1 MKRTVYFFAAGM
13 SAVLMAACQKTAEPY
28 IEVGKEN
35 YEVTNAYTELN
46 IPVKCNVESRAEVR
60 YDGEET
66 DWIFL
71 LPSVLDGDGV
81 YSLWIDEYANVLEDR
96 TATLVFT
103 AGTVEKEVGIIQLSK
118 NSIGI
123 SPMVLAS
130 TASSG
135 SYPVEISC
143 RREWSIVPEKD
154 TEGWLSLD
162 KTSGEGVSTVNV
174 TLSALQGDSEV
185 KTGHLKFTSGD
196 LEVEMTVQHGYAQE
210 IDGLIWSKAN
220 VDEPGMFG
228 ESPDTRG
235 KLYQYDSKTAWPNSS
250 PETSGCPDGMRVG
263 QFDSGVSDWSA
274 ENDPCPAGWR
284 VPSIEE
290 IRQLAGDS
298 ADKKFYWLEPAVS
311 GFDVPGIIIGIPA
324 DEAAT
329 ATADNMKGAIFL
341 PQTGSR
347 NKDTGNQD
355 NWWSASMTS
364 RTRPGQNWDR
374 YVFWADYSQSFDYNG
389 FDGNAAAYPVRCVA
403 DKPDGQ

>member
-96 TATLVFT
+96 TATLVIT

-196 LEVEMTVQHGYAQE
+196 LEVEMTVQHLTGKE
-210 IDGLIWSKAN
+210 CIEL
-220 VDEPGMFG
+220 VRER
-228 ESPDTRG
+228 RG
-235 KLYQYDSKTAWPNSS
+235 A
-250 PETSGCPDGMRVG
+250 PEGG
-263 QFDSGVSDWSA
+263 
-274 ENDPCPAGWR
+274 
-284 VPSIEE
+284 
-290 IRQLAGDS
+290 
-298 ADKKFYWLEPAVS
+298 
-311 GFDVPGIIIGIPA
+311 
-324 DEAAT
+324 EAA
-329 ATADNMKGAIFL
+329 L
-341 PQTGSR
+341 
-347 NKDTGNQD
+347 
-355 NWWSASMTS
+355 
-364 RTRPGQNWDR
+364 
-374 YVFWADYSQSFDYNG
+374 
-389 FDGNAAAYPVRCVA
+389 
-403 DKPDGQ
+403 

>member
-1 MKRTVYFFAAGM
+1 MAAMLAFFA
-13 SAVLMAACQKTAEPY
+13 AACQKPSLY
-28 IEVGKEN
+28 IDVEQDV
-35 YEVTNAYTELN
+35 YEVTAAYTELN
-46 IPVKCNVESRAEVR
+46 IPVSCNTNSTASIR
-60 YDGEET
+60 YDGVASG
-66 DWIFL
+66 WILL
-71 LPSVLDGDGV
+71 LPSLLDGNGV
-81 YSLWIDEYANVLEDR
+81 YSLWIDENPDEIAGR
-96 TATLVFT
+96 SATLVIN
-103 AGTVEKEVGIIQLSK
+103 AGSVVREVKIVQGQMTTLAVSPDFIATTVSEGTYQVKV
-118 NSIGI
+118 
-123 SPMVLAS
+123 
-130 TASSG
+130 TSSG
-135 SYPVEISC
+135 KWTVTPDEDA
-143 RREWSIVPEKD
+143 ED
-154 TEGWLSLD
+154 WLSID
-162 KTSGEGVSTVNV
+162 QTSGEGDAVLNFRFSK
-174 TLSALQGDSEV
+174 LADSDVRTAKVRIATDIKEAEI
-185 KTGHLKFTSGD
+185 TI
-196 LEVEMTVQHGYAQE
+196 QHGYAQE
-210 IDGLIWSKAN
+210 IGGIVWAKAN
-220 VDEPGMFG
+220 VGEPGFFV
-228 ESPDTRG
+228 SAPDDPG
-235 KLYQYDSKTAWPNSS
+235 MLYQYDSKTAWPNSS

>member
-81 YSLWIDEYANVLEDR
+81 YSLWIDEYGNVLEDR
-96 TATLVFT
+96 TATLVIT

-130 TASSG
+130 TAPSG
-135 SYPVEISC
+135 TYPVEISC

-274 ENDPCPAGWR
+274 ENDPCPAGYK
-284 VPSIEE
+284 VPSIDQMNNLTETLKTFEAGKTEPFKFEE
-290 IRQLAGDS
+290 GQGSWSRVYVIDGEDVFFPSCSRRQ
-298 ADKKFYWLEPAVS
+298 
-311 GFDVPGIIIGIPA
+311 
-324 DEAAT
+324 
-329 ATADNMKGAIFL
+329 
-341 PQTGSR
+341 
-347 NKDTGNQD
+347 
-355 NWWSASMTS
+355 WSALTGDVGKIMQYWTS
-364 RTRPGQNWDR
+364 SPVESKWAETQGSGEIQSRAYMSNDYGQSDARTNHGL
-374 YVFWADYSQSFDYNG
+374 AI
-389 FDGNAAAYPVRCVA
+389 RCV
-403 DKPDGQ
+403 KM

>member
-81 YSLWIDEYANVLEDR
+81 YSLWIDEYGNVLEDR
-96 TATLVFT
+96 TATLVIT

-130 TASSG
+130 TAPSG
-135 SYPVEISC
+135 TYPVEISC

-274 ENDPCPAGWR
+274 ENDPCPAGYK
-284 VPSIEE
+284 VPSMDQMNDLTSALYSINSANPHTEPFNFDDQGAWSRVYVINGEE
-290 IRQLAGDS
+290 VFFPSNGIREWSKLTT
-298 ADKKFYWLEPAVS
+298 
-311 GFDVPGIIIGIPA
+311 DVGKMMQFWTSTPCE
-324 DEAAT
+324 DEW
-329 ATADNMKGAIFL
+329 I
-341 PQTGSR
+341 
-347 NKDTGNQD
+347 NKDGSSRAYMAWDFGGDTGTEI
-355 NWWSASMTS
+355 S
-364 RTRPGQNWDR
+364 
-374 YVFWADYSQSFDYNG
+374 SQRVNRG
-389 FDGNAAAYPVRCVA
+389 LAVRCV
-403 DKPDGQ
+403 KM